1 MLDNQQA
8 KKLLPLVNNPPVWEA
23 LLEFLL
29 HLKTLELQAL
39 VGATSEQEIFRS
51 QGKMSL
57 LARLEQLK
65 DDVEMSIKEGDNV

>member
-51 QGKMSL
+51 QGKVTL
-57 LARLEQLK
+57 LVRLEQLK
-65 DDVEMSIKEGDNV
+65 DSVNATKNNTD